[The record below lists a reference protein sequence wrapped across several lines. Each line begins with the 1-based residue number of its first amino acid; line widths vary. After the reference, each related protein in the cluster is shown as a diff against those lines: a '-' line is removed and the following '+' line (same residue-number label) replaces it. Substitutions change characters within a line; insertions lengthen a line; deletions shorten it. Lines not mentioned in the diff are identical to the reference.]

1 MTISRGQQL
10 LGELNPDPNKVK
22 RIIECLRWES
32 SYVQECINKGSRDLD
47 PGQEVIKEISELI
60 KNLEKKL

>member
-47 PGQEVIKEISELI
+47 SGQEVIKEISELI

>member
-10 LGELNPDPNKVK
+10 LGELNAAPNKVK

>member
-10 LGELNPDPNKVK
+10 LGELNPNPNKVK

-47 PGQEVIKEISELI
+47 SGQEVIKEISELI